1 MAKHTLKSCGV
12 NTARFL
18 KYVWPFYNIIHERVK
33 EQSHSEHKIK
43 KGKETPQNKAKVKQI
58 RYLASITV
66 VSDLPKCF
74 DWFVSKIGIGIAELV
89 LVEGTSIL
97 MELFL

>member
-33 EQSHSEHKIK
+33 EQSHSEYKIK
-43 KGKETPQNKAKVKQI
+43 KGKETPQNKAKVSKTDSLSCKYNSSLRPTKMFRLVRFQNRH
-58 RYLASITV
+58 RYR
-66 VSDLPKCF
+66 
-74 DWFVSKIGIGIAELV
+74 
-89 LVEGTSIL
+89 
-97 MELFL
+97 